1 MFSLLKYIYSGSEK
15 VEVETQPEKVVDNEP
30 EIIDSYI
37 SPIEINLP
45 TNTFI
50 MPPFI
55 KPTIEEN
62 YSSSFVTPNIFPRTL
77 SLTENVLKKL
87 STVYLVLKKS
97 TGEPLGIYDTL
108 DKAKELGQKATYHNC
123 TILEYRINDPCKYL
137 RDPVFE
143 NK

>member
-1 MFSLLKYIYSGSEK
+1 MFSLLKYILSGSEK

-30 EIIDSYI
+30 EIIDSYINININI

-87 STVYLVLKKS
+87 STVYLVVKKS
-97 TGEPLGIYDTL
+97 TWVPLGIYDTL
-108 DKAKELGQKATYHNC
+108 DKAKELGQKATYHDC
-123 TILEYRINDPCKYL
+123 TII
-137 RDPVFE
+137 
-143 NK
+143 